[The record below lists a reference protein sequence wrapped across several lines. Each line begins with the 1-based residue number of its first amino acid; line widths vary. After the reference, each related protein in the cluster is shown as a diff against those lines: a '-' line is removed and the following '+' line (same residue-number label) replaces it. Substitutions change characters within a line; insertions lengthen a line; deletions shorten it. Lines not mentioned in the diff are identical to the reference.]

1 MDSDIDI
8 QTFINCTQQVLRR
21 NRAWDALNVTQLLDL
36 LPSQLQEDDT
46 LKETLGNCMGLGER
60 PYSPPWWGQ
69 LAWLTVFAVML
80 MLAVLGNTLVIWIV
94 LAHRRMRT
102 VTNCFLVNLAI
113 ADLLMATLNG
123 APNFVF
129 LVTAHWP
136 FGAATCT
143 ASNFTANLTVSA
155 GVFTLVAITV
165 DRYVAIVKPLQHRLS
180 RSVARAALLTVW
192 CASALLALPSLLY
205 SDTYKKKY
213 INGEREICFIKWPDG
228 SYPTSKTDYCYN
240 LVFLGV
246 TYVLPMIVMVWAYAR
261 MSAALRGRAIGECT
275 HHQMQV
281 VRAKRKVVRMFVL
294 VVMVFAL
301 CWLPYHAYFVL
312 VYHHQRLASAPVA
325 QHVYLLFYWLA
336 MANSM
341 FNPLIYYWMSNKFR
355 IYFRV
360 VLCWCCSSKT
370 KTPPEM
376 SKQLEM
382 NKSFSVSQRHFR
394 DASFFSRV

>member
-1 MDSDIDI
+1 MNVAMDSELDI
-8 QTFINCTQQVLRR
+8 QNFFNCTQQILGQEK
-21 NRAWDALNVTQLLDL
+21 WSHLNVTQLLDL
-36 LPSQLQEDDT
+36 LPNQLVEDIE
-46 LKETLGNCMGLGER
+46 LKSIPQDVSSNAQRDIRSSSDLYAL
-60 PYSPPWWGQ
+60 SS
-69 LAWLTVFAVML
+69 
-80 MLAVLGNTLVIWIV
+80 
-94 LAHRRMRT
+94 HRRMRT
-102 VTNCFLVNLAI
+102 VTNCFLVNLAV

-180 RSVARAALLTVW
+180 RRVARAALFTVW

-205 SDTYKKKY
+205 SDTYKKQY

-228 SYPTSKTDYCYN
+228 SYPTSRADYIYN
-240 LVFLGV
+240 LVFLAV
-246 TYVLPMIVMVWAYAR
+246 TYVAPMAVMVWAYAR

-312 VYHHQRLASAPVA
+312 VYHHQSLASAPFA
-325 QHVYLLFYWLA
+325 QHIYLGFYWLA

-360 VLCWCCSSKT
+360 VLCFCWAT
-370 KTPPEM
+370 KSATPNDL
-376 SKQLEM
+376 KKLEM
-382 NKSFSVSQRHFR
+382 NKSFSVSQRHYR
-394 DASFFSRV
+394 DVSSFSRA

>member
-1 MDSDIDI
+1 MQFSHSER
-8 QTFINCTQQVLRR
+8 TLCVCN
-21 NRAWDALNVTQLLDL
+21 ALII
-36 LPSQLQEDDT
+36 
-46 LKETLGNCMGLGER
+46 ETLGNCMGLGER

-69 LAWLTVFAVML
+69 LAWLMIFAIML
-80 MLAVLGNTLVIWIV
+80 LLAVLGNTLVIWIV

-136 FGAATCT
+136 FGAITCT

-180 RSVARAALLTVW
+180 RKVARAALLTVW

-205 SDTYKKKY
+205 SDTYKKQY

-228 SYPTSKTDYCYN
+228 SYPTSRADYCYN
-240 LVFLGV
+240 LVFLAV
-246 TYVLPMIVMVWAYAR
+246 TYVAPMSVMVWAYAR
-261 MSAALRGRAIGECT
+261 MGATLRGRAIGECT

-294 VVMVFAL
+294 VVVVFAL

-360 VLCWCCSSKT
+360 VLCWGCTPKSKM
-370 KTPPEM
+370 PEL
-376 SKQLEM
+376 SKQMEM

-394 DASFFSRV
+394 NASFFSRV

>member
-8 QTFINCTQQVLRR
+8 QTFINCTQQVLRQ

-36 LPSQLQEDDT
+36 LPNQLQEDVT

-69 LAWLTVFAVML
+69 LAWFMVFAIML

-123 APNFVF
+123 VPNFVF

-136 FGAATCT
+136 FGAITCT

-246 TYVLPMIVMVWAYAR
+246 TYVLPMTVMVWAYVR

-355 IYFRV
+355 VYFRV
-360 VLCWCCSSKT
+360 VLCWCRSSKT

-382 NKSFSVSQRHFR
+382 NKSFSVSQRHYR

>member
-1 MDSDIDI
+1 MDSEMEI
-8 QTFINCTQQVLRR
+8 QNFFNCTQHILGQDTSWE
-21 NRAWDALNVTQLLDL
+21 NLNVSQLLDMLPKQL
-36 LPSQLQEDDT
+36 LEDVN
-46 LKETLGNCMGLGER
+46 LKVTLGNCMGLGRR

-69 LAWLTVFAVML
+69 FAWLIVFAVML
-80 MLAVLGNTLVIWIV
+80 LLAIIGNTLVIWIV

-102 VTNCFLVNLAI
+102 VTNCFLVNLAV

-129 LVTAHWP
+129 LVTANWP
-136 FGAATCT
+136 FGSITCR

-180 RSVARAALLTVW
+180 RRVARAVLFSVW
-192 CASALLALPSLLY
+192 CSSIILALPTLLY
-205 SDTYKKKY
+205 SDTYTKKY

-240 LVFLGV
+240 LVFLSV
-246 TYVLPMIVMVWAYAR
+246 TYVVPMSVMVWAYAQ
-261 MSAALRGRAIGECT
+261 MSSALRGHGIGECT
-275 HHQMQV
+275 HHQMQI

-294 VVMVFAL
+294 VVVVFAM

-312 VYHHQRLASAPVA
+312 VYHHQSLASAPFA
-325 QHVYLLFYWLA
+325 QHIYLAFYWLA

-355 IYFRV
+355 VYFRMA
-360 VLCWCCSSKT
+360 LCLCRSVKNSTPDQLT
-370 KTPPEM
+370 KQFE
-376 SKQLEM
+376 L
-382 NKSFSVSQRHFR
+382 NKSLSVSQRHFHG
-394 DASFFSRV
+394 ASSCSRA

>member
-1 MDSDIDI
+1 
-8 QTFINCTQQVLRR
+8 
-21 NRAWDALNVTQLLDL
+21 
-36 LPSQLQEDDT
+36 
-46 LKETLGNCMGLGER
+46 MGLGKR

-69 LAWLTVFAVML
+69 LSWFVVFAVML
-80 MLAVLGNTLVIWIV
+80 LLAVLGNTLVIWIV

-102 VTNCFLVNLAI
+102 VTNCFLVNLAV

-136 FGAATCT
+136 FGSVTCT

-165 DRYVAIVKPLQHRLS
+165 DRYVAIVRPLQHRLS
-180 RSVARAALLTVW
+180 RRVARAVLLTVW
-192 CASALLALPSLLY
+192 FASALLALPSLLY
-205 SDTYKKKY
+205 SDTYTKKY

-228 SYPTSKTDYCYN
+228 SYPTSRTDYCYN
-240 LVFLGV
+240 IVFLMV
-246 TYVLPMIVMVWAYAR
+246 TYVVPMVVMVWAYAR
-261 MSAALRGRAIGECT
+261 MSAALRGRTIGECT

-294 VVMVFAL
+294 VVVVFAL

-312 VYHHQRLASAPVA
+312 VYHHQALASSPFA
-325 QHVYLLFYWLA
+325 QHVYLGFYWLA

-355 IYFRV
+355 LYFKL
-360 VLCWCCSSKT
+360 VLCWCQAT
-370 KTPPEM
+370 KTPTPINLT
-376 SKQLEM
+376 KQFEM
-382 NKSFSVSQRHFR
+382 NKSFSVSQRPR
-394 DASFFSRV
+394 DASSFSRA

>member
-1 MDSDIDI
+1 
-8 QTFINCTQQVLRR
+8 
-21 NRAWDALNVTQLLDL
+21 
-36 LPSQLQEDDT
+36 
-46 LKETLGNCMGLGER
+46 MGLGER
-60 PYSPPWWGQ
+60 PFSLPWWVQ
-69 LAWLTVFAVML
+69 LVWYIIFAVML
-80 MLAVLGNTLVIWIV
+80 LLAILGNTLVIWIV
-94 LAHRRMRT
+94 IAHRRMRT
-102 VTNCFLVNLAI
+102 VTNCFLVNLAV

-129 LVTAHWP
+129 LVTANWP
-136 FGAATCT
+136 FGSATCT

-165 DRYVAIVKPLQHRLS
+165 DRYVAIVKPLHHRLS
-180 RSVARAALLTVW
+180 RKVARAALVTVW
-192 CASALLALPSLLY
+192 CLSALLALPNLLY
-205 SDTYKKKY
+205 SDTYRKQY
-213 INGEREICFIKWPDG
+213 INGEREICFIRWPDG

-240 LVFLGV
+240 LVFLAV
-246 TYVLPMIVMVWAYAR
+246 TYVVPMSVMVWAYAR

-301 CWLPYHAYFVL
+301 CWLPYHAFFVL
-312 VYHHQRLASAPVA
+312 AYHHHSLTSGPLA
-325 QHVYLLFYWLA
+325 QHMYLAFYWLA

-360 VLCWCCSSKT
+360 VLCCCGKT
-370 KTPPEM
+370 KSTTPNDL
-376 SKQLEM
+376 KKLEV
-382 NKSFSVSQRHFR
+382 NKSFSDHSNATELLTNGNTLRMNPKGER
-394 DASFFSRV
+394 DDETLFHVCDDKL

>member
-1 MDSDIDI
+1 MDSETEIRNI
-8 QTFINCTQQVLRR
+8 INCTQQALGSDFP
-21 NRAWDALNVTQLLDL
+21 WDALNVSQILDL
-36 LPSQLQEDDT
+36 LPSQILGDID
-46 LKETLGNCMGLGER
+46 LKVTLGNCMGLGKR

-69 LAWLTVFAVML
+69 LAWFVVFAVML
-80 MLAVLGNTLVIWIV
+80 LLAVLGNTLVIWIV

-102 VTNCFLVNLAI
+102 VTNCFLVNLAV

-136 FGAATCT
+136 FGSVTCT

-180 RSVARAALLTVW
+180 RRVARAALFTVW
-192 CASALLALPSLLY
+192 FASVLLALPSLLY
-205 SDTYKKKY
+205 SDTYTKKY

-228 SYPTSKTDYCYN
+228 SYPTSRTDYCYN
-240 LVFLGV
+240 LVFLSV
-246 TYVLPMIVMVWAYAR
+246 TYAAPMVVMVWAYAR
-261 MSAALRGRAIGECT
+261 MSAALRGRTIGECT

-294 VVMVFAL
+294 VVVVFAL

-312 VYHHQRLASAPVA
+312 VYHHQSLASSPIA
-325 QHVYLLFYWLA
+325 QHVYLGFYWLA

-355 IYFRV
+355 IYFKL
-360 VLCWCCSSKT
+360 VLCWCQASKT
-370 KTPPEM
+370 PTPINLT
-376 SKQLEM
+376 KQFEM
-382 NKSFSVSQRHFR
+382 NKSFSVSQRPR
-394 DASFFSRV
+394 DASSLNRA

>member
-1 MDSDIDI
+1 MDSEIDI
-8 QTFINCTQQVLRR
+8 LLFINCTQQILGRQQS
-21 NRAWDALNVTQLLDL
+21 WDHLNVTQILDL
-36 LPSQLQEDDT
+36 LPTKILEDIN
-46 LKETLGNCMGLGER
+46 LKITLGNCMGLGER
-60 PYSPPWWGQ
+60 PFSPPWWVQ
-69 LAWLTVFAVML
+69 LAWFMVFAIML
-80 MLAVLGNTLVIWIV
+80 LLAVLGNTLVIWIV

-102 VTNCFLVNLAI
+102 VTNCFLVNLAF

-123 APNFVF
+123 APNFIF
-129 LVTAHWP
+129 LVTADWP
-136 FGAATCT
+136 FGSVTCT

-180 RSVARAALLTVW
+180 RRVARAALFTVW

-205 SDTYKKKY
+205 SDTYKKQY
-213 INGEREICFIKWPDG
+213 VNGDREICFIKWPDG
-228 SYPTSKTDYCYN
+228 SYPSSRTDYVYN
-240 LVFLGV
+240 LLFLAV
-246 TYVLPMIVMVWAYAR
+246 TYVVPMSVMVWAYAR

-312 VYHHQRLASAPVA
+312 TYHYQSLASAPFA
-325 QHVYLLFYWLA
+325 QHIYLFFYWLA

-355 IYFRV
+355 IYFRM
-360 VLCWCCSSKT
+360 VLCWCWTPKTSSSTDMK
-370 KTPPEM
+370 K
-376 SKQLEM
+376 LEM
-382 NKSFSVSQRHFR
+382 NKSFSVSQRNYR
-394 DASFFSRV
+394 DISSFSRA